1 MARIA
6 IGSVRAGVEVTAERE
21 RVVIGDRQTPQ
32 RRMATTVSSL
42 GPEPAAVVLAD
53 HDQEHD

>member
-6 IGSVRAGVEVTAERE
+6 VGSVRAGVEVTAERE

-32 RRMATTVSSL
+32 RRMATKFPWPGACRR
-42 GPEPAAVVLAD
+42 GPRRSRSGA
-53 HDQEHD
+53 